1 MKNTPQSSAE
11 PLDRPE
17 PQSKAAQPTRLLSQ
31 QLASDEGATT
41 AEYAITTLAACGLA
55 ALLVTL
61 LKSET
66 LLELV
71 TGVIT
76 SAFGLAG

>member
-1 MKNTPQSSAE
+1 MDTTR
-11 PLDRPE
+11 DRTAPARS
-17 PQSKAAQPTRLLSQ
+17 PDQQTAAGEQTHLLAQ
-31 QLASDEGATT
+31 HVGSDQGATT

-71 TGVIT
+71 TGVIS
-76 SAFGLAG
+76 SAFGLGS

>member
-1 MKNTPQSSAE
+1 MDTTQDRTTPARSPNQ
-11 PLDRPE
+11 
-17 PQSKAAQPTRLLSQ
+17 QKAGAAPTRLLAQHIS
-31 QLASDEGATT
+31 SYEGATT

-61 LKSET
+61 LKSDT

-71 TGVIT
+71 TGVIS
-76 SAFGLAG
+76 SAFGLGG

>member
-1 MKNTPQSSAE
+1 MDTTHDRTAPARS
-11 PLDRPE
+11 LDQQMTGGE
-17 PQSKAAQPTRLLSQ
+17 QTRLLAQRIS
-31 QLASDEGATT
+31 SDEGATT

-71 TGVIT
+71 TGVIS
-76 SAFGLAG
+76 SAFGLGS

>member
-1 MKNTPQSSAE
+1 MDTTQ
-11 PLDRPE
+11 DRTAPARS
-17 PQSKAAQPTRLLSQ
+17 PNQQKAGAAPTRLLAQHIS
-31 QLASDEGATT
+31 SDEGATT

-61 LKSET
+61 LKSDT

-71 TGVIT
+71 TGVIS
-76 SAFGLAG
+76 SAFGLGG